1 MSGSPFRD
9 RRRDPTGNAGTQA
22 RTTGGSPA
30 GRLRFGPFTFDPRTG
45 ELTRDGAPA
54 RLAAQPA
61 RVLGVL
67 LRRPGT
73 LVSRESIQE
82 ELWGAETFVD
92 FDQGINHCIRRIRAA
107 LGDRA
112 GGARYLETVPRKGYR
127 FVAPVDWI
135 DPPAAPPVKSP
146 VLAAA
151 RWSGAGILGIVI
163 LAALLAFALGSRS
176 SGGAAG
182 SLPRLVVLPFI
193 DLGEQPA
200 DARIGHALTEE
211 LIARLGRQYSG
222 RLGVIARTSSMR
234 YAEPTR
240 TVAEIRR
247 ELDVDYVLE
256 GSIQRSG
263 GTLRVTAQ
271 LIRASDEVHLWA
283 GNYDRA
289 AVDLLKVQQDIARK
303 IARALVLNILP
314 PEDRQVPAASTSP
327 EVYELYLRG
336 RTLLGA
342 GRYAE
347 ATPVLE
353 GAARADPGF
362 APVHAALSIAYRV
375 GSDPYPVRMERA
387 RDAAER
393 ALALDETQAEAH
405 LSLAELRFY
414 YDHDREAARRSFE
427 RALAAHP
434 GYAEAH
440 QSFAAYYSVLGRHE
454 EALAEVRAAQALD
467 PLSPSVNGDVG
478 WYYFFAR
485 RYDDA
490 IRESLRTLEIA
501 PGDYWANRCLLLSYL
516 QLGRMDAGA
525 AQARG
530 EMEAGDAGARIP
542 DGAAPEEILAS
553 YLDWDLE
560 RKERAVANAE
570 ASPTSLATIH
580 VLRGENDLAIAA
592 LERATEIRSGWIL
605 PFLAVHP
612 TFDPLRGD
620 PRFTAILERI
630 ESRSHIQR

>member
-1 MSGSPFRD
+1 MIGSSFRD
-9 RRRDPTGNAGTQA
+9 RRRDPTGNAGTEA
-22 RTTGGSPA
+22 RTTDGSPA

-45 ELTRDGAPA
+45 ELTRDGTPV

-67 LRRPGT
+67 LRRPGS
-73 LVSRESIQE
+73 LVSRGSIQG

-127 FVAPVDWI
+127 FVAPVDRI
-135 DPPAAPPVKSP
+135 DLPAAPPAKSP
-146 VLAAA
+146 VPAAA

-176 SGGAAG
+176 SGGAAHD
-182 SLPRLVVLPFI
+182 LPRLVVLPFLE
-193 DLGEQPA
+193 LGEEPA
-200 DARIGHALTEE
+200 GGRIGQALTEE

-234 YAEPTR
+234 YLGATR
-240 TVAEIRR
+240 TVAEIGR
-247 ELDVDYVLE
+247 ELDVAYVLE
-256 GSIQRSG
+256 GSIQRSDEA
-263 GTLRVTAQ
+263 LRVTAQ

-283 GNYDRA
+283 SNYDRTA
-289 AVDLLKVQQDIARK
+289 EDLLDVQQEIAEK

-314 PEDRQVPAASTSP
+314 APDREVPAASTSP
-327 EVYELYLRG
+327 EVYEIYLRG
-336 RTLLGA
+336 RGLLGA
-342 GRYAE
+342 GRHVE
-347 ATPVLE
+347 ATPMLE
-353 GAARADPGF
+353 RAARADPGF
-362 APVHAALSIAYRV
+362 APVHAALSTAYRV
-375 GSDPYPVRMERA
+375 GPDPYPLRMERA
-387 RDAAER
+387 RQEAER
-393 ALALDETQAEAH
+393 ALVLDETQAEAH
-405 LSLAELRFY
+405 LSLAELQFY
-414 YDHDREAARRSFE
+414 YDHDREAARVSFE
-427 RALAAHP
+427 RALAARP

-516 QLGRMDAGA
+516 QLGRMGAGA

-530 EMEAGDAGARIP
+530 EMEAGGAGARIP
-542 DGAAPEEILAS
+542 ETATPEDILAI

-560 RKERAVANAE
+560 RKQRAVANAE

-580 VLRGENDLAIAA
+580 VLRGENDLAIMA
-592 LERATEIRSGWIL
+592 LARATEIRSGWIL
-605 PFLAVHP
+605 PFLTVHP

-620 PRFTAILERI
+620 PRFTAVLERI
-630 ESRSHIQR
+630 ERRSRIGR